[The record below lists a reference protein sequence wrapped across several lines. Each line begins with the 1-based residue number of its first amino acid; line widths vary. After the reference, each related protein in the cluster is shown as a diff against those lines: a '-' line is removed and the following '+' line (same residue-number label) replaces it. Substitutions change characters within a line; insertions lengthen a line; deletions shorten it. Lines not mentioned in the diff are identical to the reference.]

1 MKTTL
6 KNLIWGKSLLSKIGG
21 VVLVALVLY
30 FIYQIVFGG

>member
-6 KNLIWGKSLLSKIGG
+6 KNLIWGKSFLSKIGG